1 LECKKLI
8 TQIYN
13 ITTAKEALEVIEA
26 GADFIGMVPPQKL
39 TYDGIVPGEISHEK
53 IEEIMRVSEGKA
65 KRVLLY
71 AGDLEEVY
79 YEGAS
84 LYRPDIIH
92 LAGKKI
98 IASKEFTQKMK
109 SMVPGILIEQSVPI
123 TDEQSIEI
131 ALQRAEYA
139 DMLILDSVSPKLRVV
154 GASGEAHDWSID
166 REIVRRVSIPVIV
179 AGGLSPENVA
189 QAIKIVNPYGV
200 DTLTRT
206 NMVLPDG
213 TVCKDTKRVHLFC
226 KIAKSMEHQK

>member
-1 LECKKLI
+1 MI

-13 ITTAKEALEVIEA
+13 ITTAEEALKVIDA

-53 IEEIMRVSEGKA
+53 IEAIMSATEGKV

-71 AGDLEEVY
+71 AGDLPEVY
-79 YEGAS
+79 YEGAA

-109 SMVPGILIEQSVPI
+109 SMVPGILIEQSVSI

-131 ALQRAEYA
+131 AIQRAEYA
-139 DMLILDSVSPKLRVV
+139 DMLILDSASPKLRVV

-166 REIVRRVSIPVIV
+166 REIVRRVGIPVIV

-189 QAIKIVNPYGV
+189 QAIEIANPYGV
-200 DTLTRT
+200 DSLTKT

-213 TVCKDTKRVHLFC
+213 TVCKDIERVRLFC
-226 KIAKSMEHQK
+226 KIAKSINIRD